1 MPIRLLP
8 LVLCAAFFV
17 GCSPQTQSTEEED
30 APVAGRPQAL
40 TADHVANL
48 IAADG
53 AGHTIAVLS
62 GPADPT
68 GIDKVFAGI
77 ATGAPEWLALVPAI
91 QPETDGMYA
100 EGLQDAL
107 ATALTHNAPGV
118 LALIPAHADPFFV
131 CSATTPPDARMIAAR
146 AAVDAVSDPA
156 LGAAKAEC
164 VRFFDGAE
172 PELAD

>member
-1 MPIRLLP
+1 MSIRLAS
-8 LVLCAAFFV
+8 LVLCALLF
-17 GCSPQTQSTEEED
+17 GCSPRSETPEE
-30 APVAGRPQAL
+30 AYQPRSL
-40 TADHVANL
+40 TADQVANL

-53 AGHTIAVLS
+53 AAHTVAVLS

-68 GIDKVFAGI
+68 GIDKVFAGV

-118 LALIPAHADPFFV
+118 LALIPDHASPLFV
-131 CSATTPPDARMIAAR
+131 CAATSPPDARMIAAR
-146 AAVDAVSDPA
+146 AAVEAVTDPG
-156 LGAAKAEC
+156 LQAAKTECIRHFEGDQVPAE
-164 VRFFDGAE
+164 G
-172 PELAD
+172 

>member
-1 MPIRLLP
+1 MNRRPQLLTF
-8 LVLCAAFFV
+8 VFCAALAAA
-17 GCSPQTQSTEEED
+17 CSPRTEATAESE
-30 APVAGRPQAL
+30 AAQPQAL

-53 AGHTIAVLS
+53 AAHTVAVLT

-68 GIDKVFAGI
+68 GIDKVFQGV

-91 QPETDGMYA
+91 EPETDGMYA

-118 LALIPAHADPFFV
+118 LALIPDHADAFFV
-131 CSATTPPDARMIAAR
+131 CSATAPPDARMIAAR
-146 AAVDAVSDPA
+146 AAVDAVTEPA
-156 LGAAKAEC
+156 LQAAKAEC
-164 VRFFDGAE
+164 IRFFEGAE
-172 PELAD
+172 PELAE